1 MAVIVNDCVD
11 CERLVSLRKE
21 NAIKFPTYYNRPVLA
36 DGYGK
41 TKFLIVGLAP
51 GLHGANATGLPFD
64 GDFAGRFLK
73 QYLEETGFRLLKER
87 NSGAFT
93 YCITNAVKCFPPSNR
108 PLQSEINNCLRHL
121 KKEISVIQ
129 PNFILC
135 LGVVAHNAAMR
146 ACREDSFT
154 KFQHGNSF
162 KVGQRIIFDS
172 YHPSKRNISTKRL
185 TREMFRIILKKII
198 KEIEKV
204 TPSE

>member
-1 MAVIVNDCVD
+1 MINLELTTEQAKAAIYALLLHTKDDSVEFPSDRVK
-11 CERLVSLRKE
+11 LLRE
-21 NAIKFPTYYNRPVLA
+21 V
-36 DGYGK
+36 
-41 TKFLIVGLAP
+41 
-51 GLHGANATGLPFD
+51 
-64 GDFAGRFLK
+64 
-73 QYLEETGFRLLKER
+73 
-87 NSGAFT
+87 NSGAIN
-93 YCITNAVKCFPPSNR
+93 YCITNAVKCFPPLNR

-135 LGVVAHNAAMR
+135 LGVIAHNAAMR